1 MSEQN
6 LSRTK
11 RSSQA
16 IDNFSFDDD
25 FLVKVTEL
33 VRRNEAGT
41 AIEYFSPATEEKQ
54 DSIITAIRPL
64 SGAGANG
71 TVALTSANTWYAVPS
86 TVPTSDYV
94 LVATIENGL
103 GTVRFGFSN
112 SGTPSTTNGNP
123 APGELTVKLAANQ
136 SIYYASSTAGDDI
149 NWTTKIL

>member
-1 MSEQN
+1 MSDANAISDLERAEH
-6 LSRTK
+6 LGYADGKGVK
-11 RSSQA
+11 RVSIFNDGVQINA
-16 IDNFSFDDD
+16 
-25 FLVKVTEL
+25 
-33 VRRNEAGT
+33 
-41 AIEYFSPATEEKQ
+41 ATEEKQ